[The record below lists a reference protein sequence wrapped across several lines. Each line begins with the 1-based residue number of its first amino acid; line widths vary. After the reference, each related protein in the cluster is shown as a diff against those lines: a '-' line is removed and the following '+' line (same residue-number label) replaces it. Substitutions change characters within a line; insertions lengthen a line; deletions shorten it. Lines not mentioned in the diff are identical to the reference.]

1 MEIINDIVSF
11 LNYDIEKEIHFE
23 KALLLVLNN
32 NEKLDFNFFKNI
44 REVERLYHVRVE
56 TLVNGE
62 NEFIIR
68 IDFI

>member
-1 MEIINDIVSF
+1 MEIINDIKTF
-11 LNYDIEKEIHFE
+11 LNYDIKKEIHFE

-32 NEKLDFNFFKNI
+32 NEQLDFNFFKNL
-44 REVERLYHVRVE
+44 REVERVYHTRVE

>member
-1 MEIINDIVSF
+1 MEIINDISSF
-11 LNYDIEKEIHFE
+11 LNYDIKKEMHFE

-32 NEKLDFNFFKNI
+32 NEELNFNFFKNI
-44 REVERLYHVRVE
+44 REVEIVYHTRIEV
-56 TLVNGE
+56 LVNGE